1 MHADKSVYYVAK
13 IKAMTGESSTTRK
26 KILETASKLFY
37 EKGIP
42 YVGINE
48 VISES
53 GIAKRTLYRWFSSKD
68 ILIEEV
74 TKYRAQ
80 QWIRWFEK
88 AVTERGNTPKERLL
102 ATFDVMRE
110 WYASPGFRG
119 CPFINAVLEIA
130 DASHKAHHVSI
141 DLRESIRKIVMRLA
155 AEAGVENPDAF
166 SKQYLLLIGGA
177 SLMAT
182 IEQSPDGAT
191 FAQNALSVL
200 IDASL
205 TKASVNC
212 E

>member
-1 MHADKSVYYVAK
+1 
-13 IKAMTGESSTTRK
+13 MTKESNTTRQ

-48 VISES
+48 VIAES
-53 GIAKRTLYRWFSSKD
+53 NIAKRTLYRWFSSKD
-68 ILIEEV
+68 KLIEEV
-74 TKYRAQ
+74 AKYRAEL
-80 QWIRWFEK
+80 WIKWFEQ
-88 AVTERGNTPKERLL
+88 AVTERGNTPKEQLL
-102 ATFDVMRE
+102 ATFDVLRE

-130 DASHKAHHVSI
+130 DASHQAHHVSI
-141 DLRESIRKIVMRLA
+141 NLRESIRQIVMRLA
-155 AEAGVENPDAF
+155 KEAGVQNPDAF
-166 SKQYLLLIGGA
+166 SRQYLLLIGGA

-182 IEQSPDGAT
+182 IEQSADGAT
-191 FAQNALSVL
+191 FAQDALSVL

-205 TKASVNC
+205 TKAVTNC

>member
-1 MHADKSVYYVAK
+1 MHADKFVYYVVQT
-13 IKAMTGESSTTRK
+13 KAMTGESSTARQ

-80 QWIRWFEK
+80 QWIGWFEK
-88 AVTERGNTPKERLL
+88 AVTERGNTPKEQLL

-205 TKASVNC
+205 TKASKR
-212 E
+212 

>member
-13 IKAMTGESSTTRK
+13 TKAMTGESSTARQR
-26 KILETASKLFY
+26 ILETASKLFY

-80 QWIRWFEK
+80 QWIGWFEK
-88 AVTERGNTPKERLL
+88 AVTERGNTPKEQLL